1 MKHKIKVVVF
11 CGVITLFLMIVT
23 LLYADK
29 SGYAD
34 QRFIDQANQF
44 DEEEGVR
51 TGYLRYRPLNTED
64 SRQRTG
70 LITPEYR
77 GIEVVTESNDIK
89 NNKSSSKPRFSFS
102 EMAKTIRKNKK
113 GSSHYSFKNMAN
125 RIKKESVPT
134 FNFKLK
140 E

>member
-1 MKHKIKVVVF
+1 MNRKIKVGVS
-11 CGVITLFLMIVT
+11 CSVITLFLMIVP

-34 QRFIDQANQF
+34 QQFIDQANQF
-44 DEEEGVR
+44 DEKEGVR
-51 TGYLRYRPLNTED
+51 TVYLRYGPLNTED
-64 SRQRTG
+64 SRRRTG

-77 GIEVVTESNDIK
+77 GVEVVAERDDIK

-113 GSSHYSFKNMAN
+113 RSSPYSFKNMAK